1 MIYPPRCLTC
11 SAFTDA
17 DHALCPECWAQTP
30 FVSGLVCDGCGVP
43 LPGDAAQETR
53 VLCDDCLT
61 IARPWAHGRAALMYE
76 DNARTLVLR
85 LKHADRPD
93 LAVSAGGWIARAVR
107 PVVPPDALVA
117 PVPLHWLRL
126 WRRRYNQSA
135 LLARHAALALGL
147 DFCPDLLTRL
157 RRTPTQDGRSRQGR
171 FANQQGSMRL
181 TPRHAARIAGRPVL
195 LIDDVM
201 TSGATLAAAAEA
213 CLAAGSGEV
222 SVAVLARVAKR
233 A

>member
-1 MIYPPRCLTC
+1 M
-11 SAFTDA
+11 
-17 DHALCPECWAQTP
+17 
-30 FVSGLVCDGCGVP
+30 CDGCGIP
-43 LPGDAAQETR
+43 QSGDEMRETR

-93 LAVSAGGWIARAVR
+93 LAVPAGQWIARAVR
-107 PVVPPDALVA
+107 PVLTPGTLVA
-117 PVPLHWLRL
+117 PAPLHWLRL
-126 WRRRYNQSA
+126 LKRRYNQSA
-135 LLARHAALALGL
+135 MLAHSTAAALGL
-147 DFCPDLLTRL
+147 DCCPDLLERL
-157 RRTPTQDGRSRQGR
+157 RRTPTQDGRSRVGR
-171 FANQQGSMRL
+171 FANQQGSIRL
-181 TPRHAARIAGRPVL
+181 RPRRAGMVAGRPVL

-233 A
+233 E